1 MDVKSVIT
9 YPSERHRLSAKGP
22 CEIRGL
28 TSSSR
33 GSIARVEASL
43 DAGGT
48 WRDAELQEPRL
59 PRAFPRSR
67 FPWRWDGSEHV
78 LQSRAFDDQGFQEPT
93 VRDLIAAR
101 GRNSACHN
109 NGIKSR
115 PVNSDGWVVQT
126 SG

>member
-9 YPSERHRLSAKGP
+9 YPSERHWLSAKGSF
-22 CEIRGL
+22 EIRGL
-28 TSSSR
+28 AWSSR
-33 GSIARVEASL
+33 GSIARLEASL
-43 DAGGT
+43 DAGGS
-48 WRDAELQEPRL
+48 WRAAESQEPRL
-59 PRAFPRSR
+59 PRAFARSR

-101 GRNSACHN
+101 GGNSACHN
-109 NGIKSR
+109 NGIKSWR
-115 PVNSDGWVVQT
+115 VNNDGWVVQT